1 MQVFQAHI
9 PLYQSHFLFLFVF
22 VCLWQFRASVYS
34 LCRADMSFLLGAT
47 SLLSS
52 IVVVLS
58 LLSFFVTATTASATA
73 AAEDDSFRP
82 PMTPLITFAP
92 MHQIFMLGNLT
103 NQPITTSN
111 AQDRSGVYWSG
122 NPMGINVMIRFQSE
136 EQSGSS
142 RPYAT
147 SSAGATSSSCVF
159 QLLGNNS
166 DELSPSGVFDAT
178 TTTTTSSTTYAELN
192 GYPEVTPLVTHLR
205 FSVSTASASVSGC
218 GGAVLTDLWP
228 TPSSLVIVHL
238 RFVHTKVPN
247 AMELMQLPFMFLE
260 AEIEAA
266 SITPSSMSTA
276 SVYVDMN
283 AFNSMHLNADE
294 KMTWGAAAVPT
305 PGNGSFHTAMLGTSA
320 QPILKSS
327 GDQFMLDWG
336 YLHIVTMLDDATN
349 GISSS
354 ATATN
359 ASLTRS
365 AFRSGASV
373 LPPVDTHSPRL
384 ASDGYPLIS
393 AMTTFPVFS
402 SSPLAPV
409 RFVIGYD
416 ENGMQYFFGDVL
428 YGAWTRQFQQQQQQG
443 TQQQRTTFT
452 DIAFR
457 ALDNYTV
464 IRGIVSSF
472 DAELMNLMTTRISP
486 HYAKIGAL
494 AFRQTFAAIEFSYND
509 KFNESWAFLKEIS
522 SDGDIN
528 TMDVIFPASPLLFYA
543 APEVVKMLL
552 LPVLHYAVNQTWH
565 AYTYPF
571 SPHQLGTYPVANI
584 TTSEQEVMPAEN
596 TGNMYLMLLAYMQ
609 KTNFTDVDWVYEGY
623 WEVLTDWAMYMV
635 ETQLPVPPHQICTDD
650 FAGPLAENTN
660 LAVKCVIALEA
671 YAEMCDL
678 FQRRGYLNQP
688 VRGWHCDVFHNL
700 ATSYA
705 DFWTAF
711 AVETDPVLHLNHTR
725 LAFNQPNTWST
736 KYNFLWQKILGL
748 ARPFPNFEE
757 LAANEV
763 AYYRAKSNEYGF
775 PMDVRHTYQKL
786 DWMTWGSCLSNNVTE
801 FAEMFEG
808 IYRMAND
815 TTSRWP
821 LTDLYDTVSADI
833 YLSFRS
839 RPVVG
844 AVFAAMM
851 LYP

>member
-1 MQVFQAHI
+1 MLISRNFPATSSLTGALGI
-9 PLYQSHFLFLFVF
+9 TFLLFLQVL
-22 VCLWQFRASVYS
+22 VPVANASS
-34 LCRADMSFLLGAT
+34 NHRQLLDD
-47 SLLSS
+47 
-52 IVVVLS
+52 
-58 LLSFFVTATTASATA
+58 ASGDA
-73 AAEDDSFRP
+73 FRP
-82 PMTPLITFAP
+82 PMTPLVTFAP
-92 MHQIFMLGNLT
+92 MHQIFLLGNLT
-103 NQPITTSN
+103 NQPITTNN

-122 NPMGINVMIRFQSE
+122 NPMGINVMIRFQHA
-136 EQSGSS
+136 EQQQQQQGGSS
-142 RPYAT
+142 NRRSRSA
-147 SSAGATSSSCVF
+147 SSADSLCVF

-166 DELSPSGVFDAT
+166 VDLSPADSPSAT
-178 TTTTTSSTTYAELN
+178 PTITYAELS

-205 FSVSTASASVSGC
+205 FSVSTASAASSGC
-218 GGAVLTDLWP
+218 AGAVLSELWP
-228 TPSSLVIVHL
+228 AASSLVVVHL
-238 RFVHTKVPN
+238 RFVHTKVPT
-247 AMELMQLPFMFLE
+247 AMELMELPFVFLE
-260 AEIEAA
+260 TEIEASDVSSSSTVTA
-266 SITPSSMSTA
+266 SI
-276 SVYVDMN
+276 YVDMN
-283 AFNSMHLNADE
+283 AFNAMQLKSDE
-294 KMTWGAAAVPT
+294 EMTWGSTTVPST
-305 PGNGSFHTAMLGTSA
+305 TNGGTFHSAMLGTAA

-336 YLHIVTMLDDATN
+336 YLHIMTMGDDPAS

-359 ASLTRS
+359 ASVSRS
-365 AFRSGASV
+365 AFRGGATV
-373 LPPVDTHSPRL
+373 LPPVDAYIPRM

-393 AMTTFPVFS
+393 AMTTFPVLSAS
-402 SSPLAPV
+402 SNTSSFAPV

-416 ENGMQYFFGDVL
+416 ENGMQYYFGDVL
-428 YGAWTRQFQQQQQQG
+428 YGAWTRQLQQQPKEYHHFHDQQQKQHQ
-443 TQQQRTTFT
+443 QQQRTSFT
-452 DIAFR
+452 DVASR
-457 ALDNYTV
+457 ALDNYTT
-464 IRGIVSSF
+464 IRGMVSTF
-472 DAELMNLMTTRISP
+472 DAELMSLMSTRISP

-494 AFRQTFAAIEFSYND
+494 AFRQTFAAIEFTHSAT
-509 KFNESWAFLKEIS
+509 FNESWAFLKEIS

-552 LPVLHYAVNQTWH
+552 LPVLHYAVNQTWEP
-565 AYTYPF
+565 YTYPF

-584 TTSEQEVMPAEN
+584 TTAEQEVMPAEN

-671 YAEMCDL
+671 YAEICDVL
-678 FQRRGYLNQP
+678 ERRGYKTSP
-688 VRGWHCDVFHNL
+688 SRGWNCDVFHNL

-705 DFWTAF
+705 EFWTAF

-736 KYNFLWQKILGL
+736 KYNFLWQKLLGL
-748 ARPFPNFEE
+748 SRPFLNFEE
-757 LAANEV
+757 LAADEV